1 MTDDI
6 KDRAEVQKRRA
17 GFGRDVRIQGRWSTM
32 RNGHIGML
40 VLRQNSDADLL
51 QTFLGAMPMVKEKT
65 IAA

>member
-1 MTDDI
+1 
-6 KDRAEVQKRRA
+6 
-17 GFGRDVRIQGRWSTM
+17 M